1 MRSIL
6 LRLASSLLAS
16 VLLLGCGRFPARWPP
31 EPDWGNP
38 RIAQALALL
47 KPADVRSATVDLDRC
62 PRQPVA
68 LTPQSV
74 EALLA
79 QVSHLTSARTIGER
93 SQWLRW
99 RLLTLDCGEKGHFS
113 MFIGTRP
120 SLNGVA
126 VLSVEQ
132 GIDSTVGGF
141 YDGTAFWSWLQTVP
155 ESVALSAPPPPEVP
169 CQ

>member
-1 MRSIL
+1 LAARTGLGQPAHRSGT
-6 LRLASSLLAS
+6 RAA
-16 VLLLGCGRFPARWPP
+16 
-31 EPDWGNP
+31 ET
-38 RIAQALALL
+38 
-47 KPADVRSATVDLDRC
+47 ADVRAATVDLDRC

-79 QVSHLTSARTIGER
+79 QLSHLTSARTIGER

-113 MFIGTRP
+113 MFVGTRP
-120 SLNGVA
+120 SLDGVA

-132 GIDSTVGGF
+132 GIDSIVGGF